1 MMTQHFE
8 TFLSDPVPY
17 DGHALYPVPP
27 ETHEQR
33 VLQTDFD
40 GAVPARVIRDADG
53 CTSAWLLRLTAGAM
67 VCVRHSFAPEGQGLP
82 AAAFVP
88 GTSRFD
94 RASPALAAQI
104 AELDLAADPAERCR
118 AVIQFVADN
127 FDYGRREQALG
138 ADETAMPALACG
150 LTPGSCVD
158 MHTAGVAALRAA
170 GIAAA
175 YVIGG
180 HIAVGRTQH
189 PTGHCWLNVLAPG
202 TPPHW
207 DISHHV
213 QYGQRTI
220 TPVLNPRPGRRFAL
234 SHGRGLVFEGPEGK
248 VSVPSLS
255 GVHLLTGPLAGTKL
269 PTLGRFV

>member
-1 MMTQHFE
+1 MAEQFE
-8 TFLSDPVPY
+8 TFLSEPVPY
-17 DGHALYPVPP
+17 DSHGLYPVPP
-27 ETHEQR
+27 ETHDQR
-33 VLQTDFD
+33 VLQTDFA
-40 GAVPARVIRDADG
+40 GAVPERVIRDSDG
-53 CTSAWLLRLTAGAM
+53 RTSAWLLRLPAGAM
-67 VCVRHSFAPEGQGLP
+67 VRVRHSFVPEGQGLQ

-88 GTSRFD
+88 GSSPFE
-94 RASPALAAQI
+94 RASPALAQQVA
-104 AELDLAADPAERCR
+104 ALDLAADPAERCR
-118 AVIQFVADN
+118 AVIQFVADH
-127 FDYGRREQALG
+127 FEYGRREQALG

-158 MHTAGVAALRAA
+158 MHTVAVAALRDA

-180 HIAVGRTQH
+180 HIALGRSQH

-213 QYGQRTI
+213 QYGLRTI

-234 SHGRGLVFEGPEGK
+234 SHGRGLVFQGPEGWI
-248 VSVPSLS
+248 SLPSLS
-255 GVHLLTGPLAGTKL
+255 GVHLLTGALAGQKL
-269 PTLGRFV
+269 PTLARFV